1 MPVLAMI
8 IMDGT
13 ERAAAMELNEVG
25 VVAVNP
31 RLIDNPL
38 ANQLGYGTLLG
49 MYVTGAQLMNDPAS
63 ERWYEMFSDNDIR
76 VLDSEVIFLPFVED
90 EE

>member
-8 IMDGT
+8 IMDAT
-13 ERAAAMELNEVG
+13 ERTAAMALNEIG
-25 VVAVNP
+25 VVGVNP

-38 ANQLGYGTLLG
+38 ANQLGLGTLLG
-49 MYVTGAQLMNDPAS
+49 LYVTGAQLLNDPAS

-76 VLDSEVIFLPFVED
+76 ILDSEVIFLPFVED